1 MKKLVICATI
11 FTLSTTVV
19 FAMDERVE
27 VFMSNYANIETK
39 TDDNSHFLSAKNC
52 QRATKSLS
60 SGNRF
65 TSKRFGYDERTL
77 VIWFNDRKT
86 AYHKCVMVQLAL
98 REPYKTV
105 EEVLS
110 ESGLRRTQKN
120 LNSKV
125 FWVAS
130 KARDS

>member
-11 FTLSTTVV
+11 FILSTTVV

-27 VFMSNYANIETK
+27 AFRNNYANIETK
-39 TDDNSHFLSAKNC
+39 TGDNSYILSDKDC
-52 QRATKSLS
+52 REATKSLFSEERVES
-60 SGNRF
+60 SRD
-65 TSKRFGYDERTL
+65 GYDERTL
-77 VIWFNDRKT
+77 VIHFHDLKT
-86 AYHKCVMVQLAL
+86 AYRKCVMVQLAL